1 MSWLTDFVRP
11 KIQKLVRQKET
22 PDNLW
27 DKCPKCEQMIFH
39 RELQENLQVCKHCQ
53 HHLRLSAKERL
64 ASLFDQGDYV
74 RLASPRVPQD
84 PLHFKDSKRYSDRLK
99 DARHKT
105 GEEDALLAAHGKIS
119 GVQVMVAVFDFTF
132 IGGSMGIAVG
142 EMFIQAAETACRLK
156 IPMVVI
162 PASGGA
168 RMQEGILALMQM
180 PRSVL
185 AVNLLKEAKLPY
197 ITLLTDPTTGGVSAS
212 FASLGDITLAEQG
225 AIIGFTGARVIQ
237 ETLRTPLPDGFQ
249 SAEFQ
254 MEHGFV
260 DLVVHR
266 HDLKE
271 TLARI
276 LKLLQASRVKAS
288 FQKVR
293 PTLGASSWVAERRG
307 A

>member
-1 MSWLTDFVRP
+1 
-11 KIQKLVRQKET
+11 
-22 PDNLW
+22 
-27 DKCPKCEQMIFH
+27 MIFR

-53 HHLRLSAKERL
+53 HHLRLGAKERL
-64 ASLFDQGDYV
+64 AALFDQSEYI
-74 RLASPRVPQD
+74 RLMPPVVPQD
-84 PLHFKDSKRYSDRLK
+84 PLHFKDSKRYADRLK
-99 DARHKT
+99 EARQKT
-105 GEEDALLAAHGKIS
+105 GEEDALIAAHGKLG
-119 GVQVMVAVFDFTF
+119 GVDVLIAVFDFAF
-132 IGGSMGIAVG
+132 IGGSMGLAVG

-156 IPMVVI
+156 LPLIVV

-185 AVNLLKEAKLPY
+185 AVSLLKEAKLPY
-197 ITLLTDPTTGGVSAS
+197 IALLTDPTTGGVSAS

-254 MEHGFV
+254 MDHGFV

-266 HDLKE
+266 HDLKD

-276 LKLLQASRVKAS
+276 LKVLQLSKTKAS

-293 PTLGASSWVAERRG
+293 PTLLPPLPSRG
-307 A
+307 AVGHGM

>member
-11 KIQKLVRQKET
+11 KLRNFVKRTES

-39 RELQENLQVCKHCQ
+39 RELQENLHVCKHCQ
-53 HHLRLSAKERL
+53 HHLRLGAKDRL
-64 ASLFDQGDYV
+64 AILFDKGNYL
-74 RLASPRVPQD
+74 RLPNPSVVQD
-84 PLHFKDSKRYSDRLK
+84 PLHFKDSKRYTDRLK

-105 GEEDALLAAHGKIS
+105 GEEDALIVAQGYIG
-119 GVQVMVAVFDFTF
+119 GVETMVAVFDFSF
-132 IGGSMGIAVG
+132 IGGSMGMAVG
-142 EMFIQAAETACRLK
+142 EAFVRGAEAACQQRL
-156 IPMVVI
+156 PLLMI

-168 RMQEGILALMQM
+168 RMQEGILSLMQM

-185 AVNLLKEAKLPY
+185 AVNLLREAKLPY

-237 ETLRTPLPDGFQ
+237 ETLRTPLPEGFQ

-254 MEHGFV
+254 MENGFV
-260 DLVVHR
+260 DAVVHR

-276 LKLLQASRVKAS
+276 LKFLQPRDLKKAL
-288 FQKVR
+288 QKKRR
-293 PTLGASSWVAERRG
+293 PVLPFPATQ
-307 A
+307 

>member
-74 RLASPRVPQD
+74 RLASAGVPQD

-105 GEEDALLAAHGKIS
+105 GEEDALIAAHGKIA
-119 GVQVMVAVFDFTF
+119 GVQAMVAVFDFTF

-142 EMFIQAAETACRLK
+142 ETFIQAAQTACRLK
-156 IPMVVI
+156 IPMVVV

-185 AVNLLKEAKLPY
+185 AVSLLKEAKLPY

-237 ETLRTPLPDGFQ
+237 ETLRTPLPNGFQ

-271 TLARI
+271 TLANI
-276 LKLLQASRVKAS
+276 LKLLQVSRVKAS

-293 PTLGASSWVAERRG
+293 PTLGTSTWVAEGRG